1 MTILIII
8 LCIVAIPFVLALFK
22 SNEFKLERDVTINK
36 PKQQVF
42 DYVKNIKNQ
51 DNFAVW
57 MSLDPNM
64 KKQYTGTDGTVG
76 FVSEWDSNHKQVGA
90 GRQTITSIK
99 DGERVDMKL
108 EFLKPWKNV
117 SDAYFTTN
125 ALADNQ
131 TKVTWGYYNG
141 TIKYPMKVM
150 MVFMNMKNM
159 IGKDFD
165 KGLANLKGVMEK

>member
-8 LCIVAIPFVLALFK
+8 LCIIAIPLILGAFK
-22 SNEFKLERDVTINK
+22 SNEFKVEKDVTINK
-36 PKQQVF
+36 PKAEVF
-42 DYVKNIKNQ
+42 DYIKHIKNQ

-57 MSLDPNM
+57 MSLDPAM
-64 KKQYTGTDGTVG
+64 KRQYAGTDGTVG
-76 FVSEWDSNHKQVGA
+76 FVSEWDSTHKQVGT

-125 ALADNQ
+125 TVGDNQ

-141 TIKYPMKVM
+141 TVKYPMKVT
-150 MVFMNMKNM
+150 MVFMNMKKM

-165 KGLANLKGVMEK
+165 KGLHTLKEVMEK

>member
-1 MTILIII
+1 MTILIIV
-8 LCIVAIPFVLALFK
+8 LCIIAIPFILGAFK
-22 SNEFKLERDVTINK
+22 SSEFKMSRDITINK
-36 PKQQVF
+36 PKQEVF
-42 DYVKNIKNQ
+42 DYVKHIKNQ

-64 KKQYTGTDGTVG
+64 KRQYSGTDGSVG
-76 FVSEWDSNHKQVGA
+76 FVSEWDSENKKVGA
-90 GRQTITSIK
+90 GRQTIVGIK
-99 DGERVDMKL
+99 DGERIDMKL

-125 ALADNQ
+125 AVGDNQ

-150 MVFMNMKNM
+150 MVFMNMENM
-159 IGKDFD
+159 IGKDFE
-165 KGLANLKGVMEK
+165 KGLEKLKDVMEC

>member
-1 MTILIII
+1 MTILIIV
-8 LCIVAIPFVLALFK
+8 LCVVAIPFILGAFK
-22 SNEFKLERDVTINK
+22 SNEFKMSRDITINK
-36 PKQQVF
+36 PKQEVF
-42 DYVKNIKNQ
+42 DYVKHIKNQ

-57 MSLDPNM
+57 MSLDPTM
-64 KKQYTGTDGTVG
+64 KRQYSGIDGNVG

-90 GRQTITSIK
+90 GKQTIVGIK

-117 SDAYFTTN
+117 SDAYFTTDPVG
-125 ALADNQ
+125 DNQ

-150 MVFMNMKNM
+150 MVFMNMENM
-159 IGKDFD
+159 IGKDFE
-165 KGLANLKGVMEK
+165 KGLAKMKVVLEK